1 MIQIV
6 CVNFVFSL
14 YFSTMSTNICLILCI
29 FMIFN
34 NTNYTAIWH
43 STIFTDSDV
52 YYVSQSNTGV
62 EMANLSS
69 RNKQS
74 IGGDALNGYEK
85 GYMFCKLIQRGSL
98 ALVLIALSGDVEVN
112 PGFVSLDDLKS
123 IRGLKIAHLNIRSLR
138 HKSDSLRLEGLDS
151 NMIDILTL
159 SETWLDE
166 SIQDFE
172 ISLPGFVC
180 VRKDRIGA
188 KKGYGGVAIFV
199 RVGLPFRVRY
209 DIDVGQSE
217 CLWIELTRAKCKPTI
232 ICSAYRAPDKNFDDF
247 LSDLQSCMPA
257 LDLEKSDLVFLG
269 DLNVNML
276 SNSKAGSS
284 EKQKLL
290 NFMHTMDLTQLI
302 KEPTRVTDT
311 ARSLIDVIFVYNEH
325 RVVDSGVIPISLSDH
340 YLILCILKAGVSK
353 AKPRTMEYRSY
364 KHFDVNSFNRDLN
377 NVPWSILDIEENID
391 DALHTWNCLFS
402 ETADEHAPIKKRHV
416 KGIPSPWMNNKIS
429 EQCETVIT
437 ITRKPLKLTQL
448 VTGKCTENCGTTSLV
463 K

>member
-1 MIQIV
+1 
-6 CVNFVFSL
+6 
-14 YFSTMSTNICLILCI
+14 
-29 FMIFN
+29 
-34 NTNYTAIWH
+34 
-43 STIFTDSDV
+43 
-52 YYVSQSNTGV
+52 
-62 EMANLSS
+62 
-69 RNKQS
+69 
-74 IGGDALNGYEK
+74 
-85 GYMFCKLIQRGSL
+85 MFCKLIQRGSL

-325 RVVDSGVIPISLSDH
+325 RVVDSGIIPISLSDH
-340 YLILCILKAGVSK
+340 YLIFCKLKVGIPK
-353 AKPRTMEYRSY
+353 AKPRTMEYHSY
-364 KHFDVNSFNRDLN
+364 KHFDVKSFNRYLN
-377 NVPWSILDIEENID
+377 VQWSILDIEENIYD
-391 DALHTWNCLFS
+391 VLHTWNWLFC
-402 ETADEHAPIKKRHV
+402 EIADEHALIKKCLV
-416 KGIPSPWMNNKIS
+416 KGISSPWMNNKIS
-429 EQCETVIT
+429 VAMRDCDYHHRKAIKTNSISHWKTYRKMRNYIT
-437 ITRKPLKLTQL
+437 HEIKIAKS
-448 VTGKCTENCGTTSLV
+448 NYY
-463 K
+463 